1 MARFIPDEVLETI
14 RLRADITDVV
24 QSYVPTLKKMGATW
38 KACCPFHHEKT
49 PSFTVNPERGIYK
62 CFGCG
67 KGGNVF
73 RFIMDME
80 RLDFPNAAELLAR
93 KYNVIIPDDPVVRRR
108 SNGYESAPEASYNV
122 RERLYQLHEKLAAWY
137 AAQLYQ
143 QPESAVAKYFATR
156 QIPREIA
163 MQFQIGASPDAWDGA
178 IQYLRGQGFTDEE
191 LNLSGVVSKKEENS
205 NHFYDRFRNRL
216 MFPICNEQGRV
227 IAFSARS
234 VEADPQG
241 WKYVNSPE
249 NPVFRKSRTLYALH
263 FARKGIADKKC
274 AVLCEGQLDV
284 IAMHRAGCTHAVA
297 PQGTAFGE
305 EQATILSRYT
315 SQICLALDND
325 EAGRKA
331 VFKDATI
338 LLPKG
343 FQLKVAVFPGAKDA
357 DELLKKSGAE
367 VLYNTVEQA
376 EDFFS
381 FALRTVSEGYDLSNP
396 GGKAAV
402 ASHIAQFLYL
412 IDNPMTLDLYAAW
425 LAEQLAIGKE
435 SVLAEVSR
443 HRQALEA
450 RDARNAR
457 YAALAPAPESAY
469 QENGNAMPQPQ
480 VVQEIPYSERHP
492 GVKKAFLELLD
503 VLLNS
508 EHHAGCAQNDFS
520 ADMFDHSPA
529 GQALEILVQC
539 SMNGEWEDAPSQIMM
554 MLTKSGIDDPEMT
567 SMLAGREEN
576 ENTEETVKQNPKQ
589 QQFYEKVY
597 RSCLKVITRCSMQE
611 RRSRLIREAAAPPDG
626 SERKKEILQEV
637 TAITREIFQRRT

>member
-1 MARFIPDEVLETI
+1 
-14 RLRADITDVV
+14 
-24 QSYVPTLKKMGATW
+24 
-38 KACCPFHHEKT
+38 
-49 PSFTVNPERGIYK
+49 
-62 CFGCG
+62 
-67 KGGNVF
+67 
-73 RFIMDME
+73 
-80 RLDFPNAAELLAR
+80 
-93 KYNVIIPDDPVVRRR
+93 
-108 SNGYESAPEASYNV
+108 
-122 RERLYQLHEKLAAWY
+122 
-137 AAQLYQ
+137 
-143 QPESAVAKYFATR
+143 
-156 QIPREIA
+156 
-163 MQFQIGASPDAWDGA
+163 
-178 IQYLRGQGFTDEE
+178 
-191 LNLSGVVSKKEENS
+191 
-205 NHFYDRFRNRL
+205 
-216 MFPICNEQGRV
+216 
-227 IAFSARS
+227 
-234 VEADPQG
+234 
-241 WKYVNSPE
+241 
-249 NPVFRKSRTLYALH
+249 
-263 FARKGIADKKC
+263 
-274 AVLCEGQLDV
+274 
-284 IAMHRAGCTHAVA
+284 
-297 PQGTAFGE
+297 
-305 EQATILSRYT
+305 
-315 SQICLALDND
+315 LDND

-381 FALRTVSEGYDLSNP
+381 FALRIVSEGQDLTNP

-450 RDARNAR
+450 KEARNAR
-457 YAALAPAPESAY
+457 YAALAPAPEAESI
-469 QENGNAMPQPQ
+469 QPPPQP
-480 VVQEIPYSERHP
+480 VQEIPYSQRHP

-567 SMLAGREEN
+567 SMLAGREEAAAEDGKPN
-576 ENTEETVKQNPKQ
+576 QK

-611 RRSRLIREAAAPPDG
+611 RRSRLIREAATLPDG
-626 SERKKEILQEV
+626 SDRKKEILQEV

>member
-14 RLRADITDVV
+14 RIRADITDVV

-38 KACCPFHHEKT
+38 KACCPFHQEKT

-80 RLDFPNAAELLAR
+80 RLDFPNAAEFLAR
-93 KYNVIIPDDPVVRRR
+93 KYNVIIPEEPSVRRWHP
-108 SNGYESAPEASYNV
+108 GQKMEAPEASYNV

-137 AAQLYQ
+137 AAQLFQ

-156 QIPREIA
+156 LIPKEIA
-163 MQFQIGASPDAWDGA
+163 VQFQIGASPDAWDGA

-191 LNLSGVVSKKEENS
+191 LNLSGVVSKKEETS
-205 NHFYDRFRNRL
+205 EHFYDRFRNRL

-263 FARKGIADKKC
+263 FARKGIAEKGC

-305 EQATILSRYT
+305 EQAQILSRYT
-315 SQICLALDND
+315 QKICLALDND

-357 DELLKKSGAE
+357 DELLKKSGAD
-367 VLYNTVEQA
+367 VLYNAVEQA
-376 EDFFS
+376 EDFFA
-381 FALRTVSEGYDLSNP
+381 FALRTVSDGQDLTSP
-396 GGKAAV
+396 AGKAAV
-402 ASHIAQFLYL
+402 ASKIAEFLFL

-425 LAEQLAIGKE
+425 LAEQLAISKE
-435 SVLAEVSR
+435 SVLGEVTR
-443 HRQALEA
+443 HRQAIEA
-450 RDARNAR
+450 REARNAR
-457 YAALAPAPESAY
+457 YAALAPVPDAAYAESQNAPPVS
-469 QENGNAMPQPQ
+469 QPQ
-480 VVQEIPYSERHP
+480 EELPYSMRHP

-508 EHHAGCAQNDFS
+508 EHYAGCASNDFT
-520 ADMFDHSPA
+520 AEMFDRSPA

-554 MLTKSGIDDPEMT
+554 MLTKEGVDDPEIT
-567 SMLAGREEN
+567 AMLAGK
-576 ENTEETVKQNPKQ
+576 EETAEVAAPKDDPKQ
-589 QQFYEKVY
+589 KQFQEKVY
-597 RSCLKVITRCSMQE
+597 RSCLKVITRSSMQE
-611 RRSRLIREAAAPPDG
+611 RRSQLIREAATLPDG